1 MTVAFRLLQ
10 PFGVEIDLDLGN
22 PLSAA
27 QQDDLR
33 RLYSRHDLIVA
44 HGGQMDMEQQA
55 RAMSYLGPVLRT
67 EDSMGEISRESPIGL
82 GGAALC
88 FHSDYVYSPEPLL
101 GISLHALDVVAGE
114 TSTRFASGRTA
125 LDALR
130 SEDLP
135 EDLPEDLGGLSSLQV
150 FGVAL
155 DRRNRLAE
163 VATLPSTVHPL
174 VWDHPGTGGRFL
186 LAPEMTTDSIVGLSP
201 ADSEALVARLFAAL
215 YSPANVL
222 EHRWQPGDTVIWNNV
237 SVMHARGDYSA
248 TEHRVLQRVA
258 IGTKGYF
265 ELYPEMAEELST
277 ERWSDDDASV
287 PPG

>member
-1 MTVAFRLLQ
+1 MIDAKPLL
-10 PFGVEIDLDLGN
+10 PFGVEIDLSLSD

-27 QQDDLR
+27 QQDELR
-33 RLYSRHDLIVA
+33 QLYSLHDLIVA
-44 HGGQMDMEQQA
+44 HGDPMDMEQQV
-55 RAMSYLGPVLRT
+55 RVMSCLGPVLRT
-67 EDSMGEISRESPIGL
+67 EDSMGQISRDSPIGL

-88 FHSDYVYSPEPLL
+88 FHSDYIYSPEPLL

-125 LDALR
+125 LDELR
-130 SEDLP
+130 SDAL
-135 EDLPEDLGGLSSLQV
+135 DGLSSLQV
-150 FGVAL
+150 FGDAL

-174 VWDHPGTGGRFL
+174 VWEHPGTGGHFL

-201 ADSEALVARLFAAL
+201 TESEALVARLFAAM
-215 YSPANVL
+215 YSPPNVV
-222 EHRWQPGDTVIWNNV
+222 EHRWAPGDTVIWNNV

-265 ELYPEMAEELST
+265 ELYPEMADELST
-277 ERWSDDDASV
+277 DRWPA
-287 PPG
+287 

>member
-1 MTVAFRLLQ
+1 MISARPLQ
-10 PFGVEIDLDLGN
+10 PFGVEIDVDLAQ
-22 PLSAA
+22 PLSASE
-27 QQDDLR
+27 QDELR
-33 RLYSRHDLIVA
+33 RLYSRHDLLVA
-44 HGGQMDMEQQA
+44 HGARMGMEDQV
-55 RAMSYLGPVLRT
+55 RAMGYLGPVLRT

-88 FHSDYVYSPEPLL
+88 FHSDYIYSPEPLL

-125 LDALR
+125 YESLGSD
-130 SEDLP
+130 DLA
-135 EDLPEDLGGLSSLQV
+135 GLSSLQV
-150 FGVAL
+150 FGDAL

-163 VATLPSTVHPL
+163 VASLPSTAHPL

-186 LAPEMTTDSIVGLSP
+186 LAPEMTTDSIVGLP
-201 ADSEALVARLFAAL
+201 ASDSEALIARLFAAM
-215 YSPANVL
+215 YSPGNVL
-222 EHRWQPGDTVIWNNV
+222 EHRWEPGDTVIWNNV
-237 SVMHARGDYSA
+237 SVMHARGDYSQ

-265 ELYPEMAEELST
+265 ELYPEMAEQLSR

>member
-1 MTVAFRLLQ
+1 VIPSRSLQ
-10 PFGVEIDLDLGN
+10 PFGVEIDVDLGS
-22 PLSAA
+22 LSAPE
-27 QQDDLR
+27 QDELR
-33 RLYSRHDLIVA
+33 RLYSLHDLIVA
-44 HGGQMDMEQQA
+44 HGRPMNMEQQA
-55 RAMSYLGPVLRT
+55 RVMSYLGPVLRT

-88 FHSDYVYSPEPLL
+88 FHSDYIYSPEPLL

-125 LDALR
+125 LDALGSQDL
-130 SEDLP
+130 SE
-135 EDLPEDLGGLSSLQV
+135 LSSLQV

-163 VATLPSTVHPL
+163 VATLPHSAHPL

-201 ADSEALVARLFAAL
+201 ASSEALVARLFAAM
-215 YSPANVL
+215 YAPSNVL
-222 EHRWQPGDTVIWNNV
+222 EHRWSPGDTVIWNNV

-265 ELYPEMAEELST
+265 ELYPEMAEELSR
-277 ERWSDDDASV
+277 ERWSDDDTSV